1 MNKQE
6 AIDSLECFRRNTA
19 HILGDN
25 DEKVKTIET
34 CIMLV
39 KEAEEAP
46 SVQSKPQW
54 IPRAKRLPEVFADD
68 EYFDDETELMI
79 QHYSSEPVLVCK
91 ENSDLDVMW
100 FSRAEGLDSG
110 KIVCEGFPDERLDNL
125 VIAWMPLPE
134 SYKEESH

>member
-39 KEAEEAP
+39 REAEEAERWI
-46 SVQSKPQW
+46 SVSE
-54 IPRAKRLPEVFADD
+54 RLP
-68 EYFDDETELMI
+68 
-79 QHYSSEPVLVCK
+79 HGSC
-91 ENSDLDVMW
+91 SDLVNVSIHD
-100 FSRAEGLDSG
+100 DSG
-110 KIVCEGFPDERLDNL
+110 DTPFDYTSCGWITTDGEYWIVDNEINNH

-134 SYKEESH
+134 PYKEDKA